1 MGLLISP
8 SPALTVMASK
18 NWSLQE
24 CVPTTKARFVFLM
37 SLSTVL
43 CCGNKDA
50 QQLDSLLVGK
60 ADLPFCPFPNC
71 GGATNQELHAGPTH
85 NSQPQYSMSCT
96 SPESACLPLLTPN
109 KAQLLLSVNPALH
122 EQSAHASSCMLASA
136 SSRTPLS
143 SSLHLCLPAA
153 TSLCISSGFP
163 YPLLYHT
170 LFFLFWQPSPCTCS
184 HPLPP
189 QPCLPWQIF
198 TATHLPPPAGPLGQP
213 LTLNS

>member
-153 TSLCISSGFP
+153 TSLCISSASQASPTIYCITHSSSSSGSPLPVHAVTPCLLSPVFHGRSSLP
-163 YPLLYHT
+163 HIFPLLED
-170 LFFLFWQPSPCTCS
+170 
-184 HPLPP
+184 
-189 QPCLPWQIF
+189 PWDN
-198 TATHLPPPAGPLGQP
+198 H
-213 LTLNS
+213 

>member
-50 QQLDSLLVGK
+50 QQLDSLLAGK

-96 SPESACLPLLTPN
+96 SPESAVCHSLLQTKLSSFFLSILPCMNSLLMPLLACWHQLPAGLPCLPLFTSAYQQLHLFAFLQASPTLYCITHSSSSSGSPLPVHAVTPC
-109 KAQLLLSVNPALH
+109 LLSPVFH
-122 EQSAHASSCMLASA
+122 G
-136 SSRTPLS
+136 R
-143 SSLHLCLPAA
+143 SSLPH
-153 TSLCISSGFP
+153 IF
-163 YPLLYHT
+163 PLL
-170 LFFLFWQPSPCTCS
+170 QD
-184 HPLPP
+184 
-189 QPCLPWQIF
+189 PWDN
-198 TATHLPPPAGPLGQP
+198 H
-213 LTLNS
+213 